1 MWKCFKNVLSD
12 IFVLILI
19 GNDLDEVEV
28 GGKGVIFYLFWIGV
42 KLGILVEGFVILM
55 FEGKFDIDLNSIV
68 LFNE

>member
-1 MWKCFKNVLSD
+1 MIGLYLY
-12 IFVLILI
+12 LIVI
-19 GNDLDEVEV
+19 GNDFDEVEV

-55 FEGKFDIDLNSIV
+55 FEGKFDIDFNSIV